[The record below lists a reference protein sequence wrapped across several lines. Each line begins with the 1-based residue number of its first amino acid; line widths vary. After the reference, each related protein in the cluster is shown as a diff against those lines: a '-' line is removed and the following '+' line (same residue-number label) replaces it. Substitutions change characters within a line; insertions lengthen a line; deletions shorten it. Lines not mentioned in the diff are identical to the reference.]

1 MLIAALFTISQ
12 DMNTCPSMLVYFNE
26 ILFSHL
32 KKKREVLPFA
42 TICIDLEST
51 MLSQREEDKYY
62 IISPICRIF

>member
-1 MLIAALFTISQ
+1 MKYYSAI
-12 DMNTCPSMLVYFNE
+12 
-26 ILFSHL
+26 

-51 MLSQREEDKYY
+51 MLSQKEEDKYY